1 MRYQIK
7 PVRMA
12 IIKNKT
18 KNNKCC
24 QGCGEIGMFIHR
36 LWDYEKGQ
44 SLWKKAYPFFEKP
57 NIELPY
63 DPEVPLS
70 NRYKNIYLHKL
81 IYEFA
86 IKALFI
92 IAKCGYNPN
101 DLQLMNG

>member
-1 MRYQIK
+1 
-7 PVRMA
+7 
-12 IIKNKT
+12 
-18 KNNKCC
+18 
-24 QGCGEIGMFIHR
+24 MFIHH

-44 SLWKKAYPFFEKP
+44 SLWKKAYPFFKKP

-101 DLQLMNG
+101 ALQLMNG